1 METTIVGEKK
11 TFMEKFSNSKGW
23 HIALLVLFPVL
34 IYIQSLGFEYTN
46 FDDNGIIL
54 QKFEVVGNIKKIDT
68 AFKVDAFFNKTGDF
82 YRPIQN
88 ASFMLDA
95 AVSREKL
102 WMFHITNLLIH
113 ILTCISLYFF
123 LQLLKLKRM
132 TAFLVSLLFAV
143 HPLFA
148 SGVGWI
154 PSRGDILIGL
164 FGIQLFMTF
173 ALYFKTKKIIYF
185 LLHTLLFFL
194 TLFTKETTVL
204 FPLFL
209 VYYYFL
215 VFRKEQAVEG
225 EPALKILPLL
235 RNSFLKLLP
244 FFLVWAG
251 LLVFYLMLRKP
262 VVTGTGATIDVL
274 GVIPFFKN
282 NPVIPIIIGKFF
294 VPVNLSTL
302 PLYDNLST
310 IIGVIFL
317 LAIAYVTVEFSRKK
331 KWAVLMGL
339 LWFLLFAIPPTIY
352 RLENADTFFNY
363 LEHRTYLPMIG
374 ILIILGFLLDRYLLT
389 HNFRVLKYVYPIF
402 ILIFSVLA
410 FIHCADYRN
419 NFTLSSR
426 AAKLDNPSGLSMR
439 AGNYMSKGDTASAL
453 ADIEKAIQLSPKDA
467 NMFLSRGKI
476 RARMQNHEGAEQDF
490 TLAITLNSGLNEAFL
505 QRSIERRLLKKYEGS
520 FRDIKTVLDR
530 EPANPKLHMSLG
542 NLLVEVKDFEN
553 AVLAYSEAIKLQPAY
568 AEAYSNRGYAKL
580 FVKDFQGAADDCSK
594 AIGMM
599 GKSPSPY
606 SFNNLGHAYRELNQ
620 LDSAFKYF
628 DKAIAAKARFPEAF
642 FERGKAKQQMNKQDD
657 ACADWNMAL
666 QQGYSDTART
676 IEHYCQK
683 NLLQKDGH
691 ENK

>member
-1 METTIVGEKK
+1 MEITAVKEKK
-11 TFMEKFSNSKGW
+11 GFIEKLKTNKW
-23 HIALLVLFPVL
+23 LHILLLIVFPVL
-34 IYIQSLGFEYTN
+34 IYVQSLKFDYTN

-102 WMFHITNLLIH
+102 WMFHITNLAIH
-113 ILTCISLYFF
+113 ILTSISLYFF
-123 LQLLKLKRM
+123 LQLLRLRRL
-132 TAFLVSLLFAV
+132 TAFLISLLFAV

-185 LLHTLLFFL
+185 LLHLLIFFL

-209 VYYYFL
+209 LYYYFFVL
-215 VFRKEQAVEG
+215 RKEQATEG
-225 EPALKILPLL
+225 AEPQKWFAVIKG
-235 RNSFLKLLP
+235 SFLKLLP
-244 FFLVWAG
+244 FFIVWAG
-251 LLVFYLMLRKP
+251 MLVVYLLMRKH
-262 VVTGTGATIDVL
+262 VVEGTGATIDVL

-294 VPVNLSTL
+294 VPINLSTL
-302 PLYDNLST
+302 PLYDNIST
-310 IIGVIFL
+310 IIGVLFL
-317 LAIAYVTVEFSRKK
+317 LALIYLTVEYSREK

-339 LWFLLFAIPPTIY
+339 LWFLFFAIPPTIY

-374 ILIILGFLLDRYLLT
+374 IVIMLGFLLDKYIVSSVFTKRFLFFYIPVVLT
-389 HNFRVLKYVYPIF
+389 FC
-402 ILIFSVLA
+402 VLA
-410 FIHCADYRN
+410 FIHCADYKD

-426 AAKLDNPSGLSMR
+426 AAGLSNPSGLSMR
-439 AGNYMSKGDTASAL
+439 AGNYMSKGDTTNAL
-453 ADIEKAIQLSPKDA
+453 LDIEKAIQISPKDA

-476 RARMQNHEGAEQDF
+476 RSKMLNHEGAEQDF
-490 TLAITLNSGLNEAFL
+490 TLAITLNPGLNEAFML
-505 QRSIERRLLKKYEGS
+505 RSIERRYLKKYES
-520 FRDIKTVLDR
+520 AFRDIKTVLDR
-530 EPANPKLHMSLG
+530 EPANAKLHMSLG
-542 NLLVEVKDFEN
+542 NLFIEVKN
-553 AVLAYSEAIKLQPAY
+553 YAYADSSYSQAIKLQPNY
-568 AEAYSNRGYAKL
+568 PEAYSNRGYAKL
-580 FVKDFQGAADDCSK
+580 FTHNYQGAADDCRT
-594 AIGMM
+594 AIGLM

-606 SFNNLGHAYRELNQ
+606 SFNNLGYAYREMNQ
-620 LDSAFKYF
+620 MDSAFKYF
-628 DKAIAAKARFPEAF
+628 DKAIAAKEKFPEAY
-642 FERGKAKQQMNKQDD
+642 FERGKAKQQMNNKDG
-657 ACADWNMAL
+657 ACADWTQAL
-666 QQGYSDTART
+666 NQGYSDTAKI
-676 IEHYCQK
+676 IEKYCK
-683 NLLQKDGH
+683 PAL
-691 ENK
+691 

>member
-1 METTIVGEKK
+1 METMVGQGKK
-11 TFMEKFSNSKGW
+11 GFMERFSSSKWW
-23 HIALLVLFPVL
+23 HIALLVVFPVL
-34 IYIQSLGFEYTN
+34 IYIQSLSFDYTN

-54 QKFEVVGNIKKIDT
+54 QKFETVGNLKKIDT

-123 LQLLKLKRM
+123 LQLLGLKRL
-132 TAFLVSLLFAV
+132 TAFLASLLFAV

-185 LLHTLLFFL
+185 LLHVFLFFL

-209 VYYYFL
+209 LYYYFL
-215 VFRKEQAVEG
+215 VLRKEQAVEDG
-225 EPALKILPLL
+225 PHQNIFGILKT
-235 RNSFLKLLP
+235 SFLKLLP
-244 FFLVWAG
+244 FFIVWAG
-251 LLVFYLMLRKP
+251 LLVFYLLLRKP
-262 VVTGTGATIDVL
+262 VVTGSGATIDVL

-282 NPVIPIIIGKFF
+282 NPVIPTIIGKFF
-294 VPVNLSTL
+294 VPINLSTL

-317 LAIAYVTVEFSRKK
+317 LGIAYVTVEFTRKR

-374 ILIILGFLLDRYLLT
+374 ILVILGFLLDGLASNSLKI
-389 HNFRVLKYVYPIF
+389 LKYIYPVL

-410 FIHCADYRN
+410 FFHCADYKD

-426 AAKLDNPSGLSMR
+426 AAKLNNPSGLSMR
-439 AGNYMSKGDTASAL
+439 AGNYMSKGDTTSAL

-476 RARMQNHEGAEQDF
+476 RARMQDHTGAEQDF
-490 TLAITLNSGLNEAFL
+490 TLAITLNNGLNDAFL
-505 QRSIERRLLKKYEGS
+505 QRSIERRFLKRYEGA

-530 EPANPKLHMSLG
+530 EPTNPKLHMSLG
-542 NLLVEVKDFEN
+542 NLLVEVKDYEN
-553 AVLAYSEAIKLQPAY
+553 AVLAYSEAIRLLPSY
-568 AEAYSNRGYAKL
+568 AEAYNNRGYAKL
-580 FVKDFQGAADDCSK
+580 FINNYQGAVEDCRN
-594 AIGMM
+594 AINIM
-599 GKSPSPY
+599 GKLASPY

-620 LDSAFKYF
+620 MDSAFKYF
-628 DKAIAAKARFPEAF
+628 DKAIVSKPKFPEAF
-642 FERGKAKQQMNKQDD
+642 FERGKAKQQMKNQDG

-666 QQGYSDTART
+666 QQGYADTAK
-676 IEHYCQK
+676 IISNYCQK
-683 NLLQKDGH
+683 NLPLKEGNN
-691 ENK
+691 NK